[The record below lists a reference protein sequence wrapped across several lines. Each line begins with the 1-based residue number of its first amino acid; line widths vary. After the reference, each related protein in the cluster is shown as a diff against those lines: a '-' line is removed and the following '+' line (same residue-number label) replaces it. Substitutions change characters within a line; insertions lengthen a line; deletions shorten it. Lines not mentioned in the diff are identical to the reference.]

1 MEKYI
6 SLRKAQQ
13 KKETEKTGD
22 FDGKEKTEK
31 REFCCSLKRFF
42 FCTEFDMKK
51 HRDNK
56 DTNKMKFERERKVNE
71 TRKQEETKK
80 RENRWKEDEQQE
92 EIKRKRS
99 HFRRTT

>member
-13 KKETEKTGD
+13 KKETEKTEILM
-22 FDGKEKTEK
+22 EKGRQKK
-31 REFCCSLKRFF
+31 RVLQKFKKILF

-56 DTNKMKFERERKVNE
+56 ETNKMKFERVRKVKE
-71 TRKQEETKK
+71 TRKQEEAKK
-80 RENRWKEDEQQE
+80 RENRWKEDEQKE
-92 EIKRKRS
+92 DIKRKRS
-99 HFRRTT
+99 HFRRT